1 MEQDRIETV
10 LSVVDNYTRE
20 IERYR
25 NELKTVTKQISDMG
39 NTSGGATSGVEKLL
53 ASLGGIKGILAGLG
67 IAVGIKEIAKLGM
80 SCINA
85 ASEIKELNNVLDQ
98 IFEKGSKDVAEWA
111 NAIST
116 NVGRASFELRQQAAI
131 FGSIFKASG
140 IKTEDLQG
148 MSMALSQLSADFS
161 SFYDN
166 NMEEVFTA
174 LKSAVTGQAV
184 PLMRYGI
191 VLNETTAAEYAL
203 SQGIKTKWQEMSEA
217 QKQIIRYNFLM
228 EKTKFVQGDA
238 DRTIDSYANQ

>member
-1 MEQDRIETV
+1 MEQDRVETV

-25 NELKTVTKQISDMG
+25 NELKTVTKQITDMG
-39 NTSGGATSGVEKLL
+39 NTSGGATSGVQKLM
-53 ASLGGIKGILAGLG
+53 ASLGGVKGILAGLG

-148 MSMALSQLSADFS
+148 MSMALSQLSA
-161 SFYDN
+161 
-166 NMEEVFTA
+166 
-174 LKSAVTGQAV
+174 GQ
-184 PLMRYGI
+184 PI
-191 VLNETTAAEYAL
+191 T
-203 SQGIKTKWQEMSEA
+203 KTKHQT
-217 QKQIIRYNFLM
+217 F
-228 EKTKFVQGDA
+228 
-238 DRTIDSYANQ
+238 